1 MSDLQTQM
9 KQAVAEAAV
18 AQIRDGMVVGLGSGS
33 TAALMIQGLGARL
46 AAGQLHDI
54 VGVTTSFQG
63 EVLAAELGIPLR
75 ALNAID
81 RIDLAIDGAD
91 EVDPSFQLIKGGGAC
106 HVQEKLVADRAERF
120 IVVVDSTKLVQ
131 RLNLDFLLPVEVL
144 PGAWVQVQS
153 RLKSMGGV
161 AELRMATR
169 KAGPVVTDQGNL
181 VLDVRFEAGISDP
194 IALERDI
201 NNLPGVLE
209 NGLFVNLADEVLVGE
224 INDGVVDLPIAE
236 YPDGSVFTPEGLPS
250 VGDVPDAEAMHAQEC
265 TGPFN
270 EATAV
275 RAAVTQE
282 ITQGGEVRTVSV
294 GDARGIHDS
303 EHTTH
308 ENASLDPTRE
318 A

>member
-1 MSDLQTQM
+1 MTDLQTQM

-120 IVVVDSTKLVQ
+120 IVVVDSTKLVKC
-131 RLNLDFLLPVEVL
+131 LNLHFLLPVEVL
-144 PGAWVQVQS
+144 PGAWVQVQI
-153 RLKSMGGV
+153 RLKAMGGV

-224 INDGVVDLPIAE
+224 INDGVAGVRSLE
-236 YPDGSVFTPEGLPS
+236 R
-250 VGDVPDAEAMHAQEC
+250 VG
-265 TGPFN
+265 
-270 EATAV
+270 
-275 RAAVTQE
+275 
-282 ITQGGEVRTVSV
+282 
-294 GDARGIHDS
+294 
-303 EHTTH
+303 
-308 ENASLDPTRE
+308 
-318 A
+318 